1 LLNRIGFEILFC
13 CWNLGCLILRIFL
26 ACVPASVAAAS
37 HPSAASNAQAS
48 RRLCFASVRRLR
60 PGMRS
65 GELLE
70 YRYAIQGS
78 KQTLKETEWGTVSRV
93 ELILLPGRARVE
105 QTRGLFPFVLPKGQ
119 TQQVED
125 PSVPVAGHCA
135 AFSRRDRRGPAFF
148 RPPSPVRWVRCNRTG
163 DPHLCSAGSSISPGQ
178 RTERNTTCHLQV

>member
-1 LLNRIGFEILFC
+1 MCETALGKRFCFLLNRIGFEILFC

-105 QTRGLFPFVLPKGQ
+105 QL
-119 TQQVED
+119 
-125 PSVPVAGHCA
+125 CC
-135 AFSRRDRRGPAFF
+135 RRDRRSRWRILPFQLQGTALRFHEEIAGDQLSSGPL
-148 RPPSPVRWVRCNRTG
+148 P
-163 DPHLCSAGSSISPGQ
+163 LYAGSDATG
-178 RTERNTTCHLQV
+178 

>member
-1 LLNRIGFEILFC
+1 MSYITHFSRMRAGLRCSSIASIGCFQ
-13 CWNLGCLILRIFL
+13 R
-26 ACVPASVAAAS
+26 ASI
-37 HPSAASNAQAS
+37 PSAVFRVREAAPARHALWRAAGVS
-48 RRLCFASVRRLR
+48 LCN
-60 PGMRS
+60 P
-65 GELLE
+65 
-70 YRYAIQGS
+70 IP